1 MTRAEALA
9 IAAPLF
15 AAAAAGL
22 FALLT
27 NYFDDRAAAKRLTQK
42 QADASRQIT
51 DPAGSVSDLAD
62 VEPERLKLHIESLE
76 AFAKA
81 VRNASAA
88 VEESSRRVRATADA
102 HRTAGSEQH
111 QPS

>member
-1 MTRAEALA
+1 MTRVEALA

-27 NYFDDRAAAKRLTQK
+27 NYFDDRAAAMRLKQR

-51 DPAGSVSDLAD
+51 DLARSASDLTE
-62 VEPERLKLHIESLE
+62 VEPEQLKSHIETLE
-76 AFAKA
+76 AFAEA
-81 VRNASAA
+81 VKTASAA
-88 VEESSRRVRATADA
+88 VEESSRRVHTTAA
-102 HRTAGSEQH
+102 QRTLESEKR
-111 QPS
+111 